1 MQKVLIAN
9 RGEIAIRVINTC
21 RKLGINTVAVHSDV
35 DTKCLHVRRAD
46 ESVLLG
52 TALSSD
58 SYLKQDRLIQA
69 VKETGATGLHP
80 G

>member
-21 RKLGINTVAVHSDV
+21 RKLGIGTVAVHSDV
-35 DTKCLHVRRAD
+35 DTQCLHVRRAD

-69 VKETGATGLHP
+69 VNETGATGLHP